1 MKESL
6 TEEFFTLK
14 QKLDETEERHRE
26 NMILKDEK
34 IGDLYNKISVL
45 EQEIEKLKNQ
55 NAQVLFINFFFNYH
69 LIFVF

>member
-14 QKLDETEERHRE
+14 QKLVETEERHRE

-34 IGDLYNKISVL
+34 IADLYNKIANF
-45 EQEIEKLKNQ
+45 EQEIEKMNNQ
-55 NAQVLFINFFFNYH
+55 NAQVLYSSSFYYNVKSIK
-69 LIFVF
+69 